1 MKSIQETAKAMQ
13 SIYNDCYYK
22 IAEDEFF
29 TEGEHYISEGQ
40 VLMFDQTDLV
50 REFNSL
56 IGCPIDL
63 SVEFGAFAL
72 AYEIVNKQ

>member
-1 MKSIQETAKAMQ
+1 MKTIKETAKAIQ

-22 IAEDEFF
+22 ITGDEPFAKRDHYL
-29 TEGEHYISEGQ
+29 TEGQI
-40 VLMFDQTDLV
+40 LMFEKTDLV

-56 IGCPIDL
+56 IGCPIES

-72 AYEIVNKQ
+72 AYEIVSKQ